1 MNASRIAVAGC
12 GGCPISRRGFLAGC
26 AACAGAGL
34 ALPGR
39 AAGQPAGADAA
50 GKAKVRLVFTT
61 VPNNRPIWPNI
72 GYDFEKRKKQILD
85 VLIPGCREV
94 AFEVAEVQ
102 NAQQAVQLLKDDE
115 PKGFDG
121 YLVFM
126 LGLWTRAPQAIA
138 AAGKPTLFVDDLYG
152 GSGEFLIANAA
163 ARRNAKMKVAC
174 VSSSR
179 LQDAADAARCFALL
193 KQGKSAE
200 EFVAAVAAV
209 RHQATSSRDETACK
223 EDKLPNIDIAQTI
236 EKAKKMTLL
245 TVGGGWGMPKIA
257 GAAKATLGITVLPI
271 QFPELHAA
279 FEKADA
285 DQAETWAQTW
295 TKAAEKIVEPKADD
309 IRSAARMYL
318 AMREV
323 MKARGACGIT
333 INCLGGFYGGH
344 IKGYPCLGFTQ
355 LNDDGLVGACEAD
368 ITSSLTM
375 MTIGAMTG
383 RPGFISDPVIDTSK
397 NQIIYAHCVGPTKVF
412 GPSGPVNPAH
422 VRSHSEDRQGACLRS
437 LLPLGYLTT
446 TLEIQVQRKEILL
459 HQGKAVDNIDEDKAC
474 RTKLACEVKGDIEK
488 LFNEWDRWGW
498 HRVTFYGDLKAP
510 VQEFAKA
517 IGFTIIEEA

>member
-1 MNASRIAVAGC
+1 
-12 GGCPISRRGFLAGC
+12 
-26 AACAGAGL
+26 
-34 ALPGR
+34 
-39 AAGQPAGADAA
+39 
-50 GKAKVRLVFTT
+50 
-61 VPNNRPIWPNI
+61 
-72 GYDFEKRKKQILD
+72 
-85 VLIPGCREV
+85 
-94 AFEVAEVQ
+94 
-102 NAQQAVQLLKDDE
+102 
-115 PKGFDG
+115 
-121 YLVFM
+121 
-126 LGLWTRAPQAIA
+126 
-138 AAGKPTLFVDDLYG
+138 
-152 GSGEFLIANAA
+152 
-163 ARRNAKMKVAC
+163 
-174 VSSSR
+174 
-179 LQDAADAARCFALL
+179 
-193 KQGKSAE
+193 
-200 EFVAAVAAV
+200 
-209 RHQATSSRDETACK
+209 
-223 EDKLPNIDIAQTI
+223 
-236 EKAKKMTLL
+236 MTLL

-318 AMREV
+318 AIREV